1 MEAMSLFENNLSQP
15 LAARLRPKT
24 LEEYVGQTHLLGKG
38 KVLRRLIESDQ
49 ISSMIFW
56 GPPGVGKT
64 TLARIIANT
73 TKAAFIDFSAVTSGI
88 KEIRSVMQKAE
99 ENRRYGE
106 KTIVFVDEIHRFN
119 KAQQDAFL
127 PFVEKGSIISVHSD
141 HYIFSGMGDQRN
153 PQYSGYCHGHRWLS
167 ARLQS
172 GGTCPSGK

>member
-73 TKAAFIDFSAVTSGI
+73 TKAAFIDF
-88 KEIRSVMQKAE
+88 R
-99 ENRRYGE
+99 
-106 KTIVFVDEIHRFN
+106 
-119 KAQQDAFL
+119 
-127 PFVEKGSIISVHSD
+127 P
-141 HYIFSGMGDQRN
+141 
-153 PQYSGYCHGHRWLS
+153 
-167 ARLQS
+167 LQAAL
-172 GGTCPSGK
+172 KKYAA